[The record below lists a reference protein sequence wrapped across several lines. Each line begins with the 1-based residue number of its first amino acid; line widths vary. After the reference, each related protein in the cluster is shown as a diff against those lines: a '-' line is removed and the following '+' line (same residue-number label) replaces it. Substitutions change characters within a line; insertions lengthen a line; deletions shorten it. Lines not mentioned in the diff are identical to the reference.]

1 MGKQEGMC
9 QKFSEAAC
17 SQSALRAMGE
27 TEISLSNHMRG
38 LTLDQMVS
46 SFYKK
51 NFFFMKKKYSGHYEH
66 ETLCSNNLEGAG
78 GQTA

>member
-38 LTLDQMVS
+38 LTFDQMVS

-51 NFFFMKKKYSGHYEH
+51 NFFS
-66 ETLCSNNLEGAG
+66 
-78 GQTA
+78 